1 LTDHDSAG
9 CAPTRPLVELT
20 YTFEPEKFENLEVPT
35 MLLIGGD
42 SPAAFR
48 DASEFIYTV
57 LPNCRKVILQGQ
69 QHIAMDTNTELF
81 VDEVTKFLTE

>member
-1 LTDHDSAG
+1 M
-9 CAPTRPLVELT
+9 VELT
-20 YTFEPEKFENLEVPT
+20 YTFEPEKFENLKVPT

-48 DASEFIYTV
+48 DASEFIYKV
-57 LPNCRKVILQGQ
+57 LPDCRKVILQGQ
-69 QHIAMDTNTELF
+69 QHIAMDTNPELF